1 MRTRGAGADTPT
13 EPEPEPAS
21 TAPEPASTAPEPAS
35 TAPEPAST
43 APVTP
48 GPTPAEPD
56 PDPEPTPAEPADPE
70 PVPAADAAPASETSV
85 RSRLA
90 RLFGPDIA
98 GPVVAVAMV
107 FQVVSTI
114 APSLD
119 GRSDGHQLGRP
130 RPTAGPPAS
139 STYAP
144 GAHGGGDEK
153 DGAPELLARAATAAE
168 RGRGFH
174 PRDGEFTY
182 VRSQSA
188 VAADSGDETA
198 CTFVEPLRQR
208 QIWRSVDGSRAGL
221 LRSEQYPGERIRL
234 DPDPPGPTS
243 TAFRHLQRLPR
254 DPAALLRA
262 LSPAESAGRPS
273 DQQVFRTV
281 GGMLAETVLPPATE
295 AALYRAAARIPDV
308 VVIRDAVDAVG
319 RRGVAVARV
328 DEVTGERDEWL
339 FDRESLRLLG
349 VRVVLVDPEK
359 APGADREKCDTPKA
373 GAVTSTTAVV
383 DRGVVARPGELP
395 RAGRA
400 PAGR

>member
-21 TAPEPASTAPEPAS
+21 TAPEPASSEPADPGL
-35 TAPEPAST
+35 TPADH
-43 APVTP
+43 
-48 GPTPAEPD
+48 GPAPAEPAA
-56 PDPEPTPAEPADPE
+56 PGPAPAEPADPE
-70 PVPAADAAPASETSV
+70 PAPAEPVAADGPVAVAEPSA

-90 RLFGPDIA
+90 RLFGPDVA
-98 GPVVAVAMV
+98 GPVVAIAMV
-107 FQVVSTI
+107 FQVVSTV

-119 GRSDGHQLGRP
+119 GKSDGHQLGRP

-153 DGAPELLARAATAAE
+153 GGARELLARAATAAE
-168 RGRGFH
+168 RGHGFH

-188 VAADSGDETA
+188 VAAGSGDETA

-262 LSPAESAGRPS
+262 LSPAESAGRPG

-308 VVIRDAVDAVG
+308 VVIRNAVDAVG

-328 DEVTGERDEWL
+328 DDVTGERDEWL

-383 DRGVVARPGELP
+383 DRGVVARPGEQP
-395 RAGRA
+395 RAGRG

>member
-13 EPEPEPAS
+13 EPEPEPTPS
-21 TAPEPASTAPEPAS
+21 APEPAPSEPAGS
-35 TAPEPAST
+35 GPA
-43 APVTP
+43 
-48 GPTPAEPD
+48 
-56 PDPEPTPAEPADPE
+56 PADPGS
-70 PVPAADAAPASETSV
+70 APAESGVADGPAPPMAAEPPA

-107 FQVVSTI
+107 AQVISSI

-130 RPTAGPPAS
+130 RHTTGPPAS

-144 GAHGGGDEK
+144 GAHGGGDER

-168 RGRGFH
+168 RDRGFR

-182 VRSQSA
+182 VRSRSA
-188 VAADSGDETA
+188 VAADSGDESA
-198 CTFVEPLRQR
+198 CAFVEPLRQR

-234 DPDPPGPTS
+234 DPDAPGPTS

-254 DPAALLRA
+254 DPAALLRTLDA
-262 LSPAESAGRPS
+262 AGPAGRS
-273 DQQVFRTV
+273 GDQEVFRTV
-281 GGMLAETVLPPATE
+281 GGMLAETVLPPAME

-328 DEVTGERDEWL
+328 DDVTGERDEWL
-339 FDRESLRLLG
+339 FDRDSLRLLG

-359 APGADREKCDTPKA
+359 APGAARENCDTPQA

-383 DRGVVARPGELP
+383 TRGVVARPGDQP
-395 RAGRA
+395 RADRA
-400 PAGR
+400 PAGL

>member
-21 TAPEPASTAPEPAS
+21 AAPEPASNEPS
-35 TAPEPAST
+35 D
-43 APVTP
+43 P
-48 GPTPAEPD
+48 GPTSAEPTSAGPFDSEPAPAEPV
-56 PDPEPTPAEPADPE
+56 A
-70 PVPAADAAPASETSV
+70 AADAAPAPETSV
-85 RSRLA
+85 RSRVA

-98 GPVVAVAMV
+98 GPVVAIAMV
-107 FQVVSTI
+107 AQVISTI

-119 GRSDGHQLGRP
+119 GKSDAHQLGRP
-130 RPTAGPPAS
+130 RHTAGPPAS

-153 DGAPELLARAATAAE
+153 GGAPELLARAATAAE

-182 VRSQSA
+182 VRSRSA
-188 VAADSGDETA
+188 VAAGSGDETA
-198 CTFVEPLRQR
+198 CAFVEPLRQR

-262 LSPAESAGRPS
+262 LSPAGSAGRPS

-295 AALYRAAARIPDV
+295 AALYRAAARIPGV

-339 FDRESLRLLG
+339 FDREGLRLLG

-359 APGADREKCDTPKA
+359 APGTDREKCDTPKA

-383 DRGVVARPGELP
+383 DRGVVARPGEQP
-395 RAGRA
+395 RAGHA
-400 PAGR
+400 PADR

>member
-1 MRTRGAGADTPT
+1 MRARWRTRGAGADTLT
-13 EPEPEPAS
+13 DPEPEPTPCEPEPAPGEPTDS
-21 TAPEPASTAPEPAS
+21 GPAPTDSDSTSVDSGPAPADSGPAPIEPTGPTAPEAVA
-35 TAPEPAST
+35 
-43 APVTP
+43 
-48 GPTPAEPD
+48 
-56 PDPEPTPAEPADPE
+56 
-70 PVPAADAAPASETSV
+70 
-85 RSRLA
+85 RSPLRARLA
-90 RLFGPDIA
+90 WLFGPAVA

-107 FQVVSTI
+107 AQVISTI

-119 GRSDGHQLGRP
+119 GKDGHQLGRP
-130 RPTAGPPAS
+130 RHIAGPPAS

-144 GAHGGGDEK
+144 GAHGGGDER
-153 DGAPELLARAATAAE
+153 DGAPELLARAARAAE
-168 RGRGFH
+168 RDRGFR

-182 VRSQSA
+182 VRSRSA
-188 VAADSGDETA
+188 VAADSSDESV

-234 DPDPPGPTS
+234 DPEAPGPTS

-262 LSPAESAGRPS
+262 LYAAEPAGRS
-273 DQQVFRTV
+273 DDQEVFRAV

-328 DEVTGERDEWL
+328 DDVTGERDEWL
-339 FDRESLRLLG
+339 FDRDSLRLLG

-359 APGADREKCDTPKA
+359 APGAARENCDKPKA

-383 DRGVVARPGELP
+383 ARGVVARPGDQP
-395 RAGRA
+395 RADRA
-400 PAGR
+400 PAGP